1 MKFGKLLSVL
11 SIQAL
16 VKLIV
21 VGTTLIGTVGITL
34 GVMMAV
40 VTVATI
46 FNLRVEYK
54 PITALVA
61 LAALVVLTIVNVVFN
76 RRNKPVK
83 DDLEAVPG
91 N

>member
-1 MKFGKLLSVL
+1 MRFGKLLNVL
-11 SIQAL
+11 IIQVLARL
-16 VKLIV
+16 MV
-21 VGTTLIGTVGITL
+21 VGTTLIGTAGITL

-40 VTVATI
+40 VTVVTI

-76 RRNKPVK
+76 RRNRPVK

>member
-11 SIQAL
+11 IIQAL
-16 VKLIV
+16 TKLIV
-21 VGTTLIGTVGITL
+21 VGTTLIGTAGITL

-61 LAALVVLTIVNVVFN
+61 LTALVVLTIVNVVFN